1 MKKLLCPLLAVALTL
16 ALGSPA
22 LAQRMRAERTEKQ
35 QCIRMSE
42 KMELSEEESLKFC
55 LLMREHRKQRREL
68 GEAFRELVEKLEG
81 ELKKKN
87 TEKMKDLITE
97 IEAKFDEMK
106 GLEKTLH
113 SKLKELLSIEQQ
125 AKFIVLMPRIG
136 REIRSMIRE
145 NRGERRGPK
154 GRPSRPPHRG
164 FEEPPPEEE

>member
-55 LLMREHRKQRREL
+55 LLMREHRKQRSEL
-68 GEAFRELVEKLEG
+68 GEAFRELVEKLEE

-87 TEKMKDLITE
+87 TEKMKALITE
-97 IEAKFDEMK
+97 IEAKFDERK
-106 GLEKTLH
+106 GLEKTFH

-125 AKFIVLMPRIG
+125 AKFIVHSPKISHKVK
-136 REIRSMIRE
+136 SMM
-145 NRGERRGPK
+145 RGKRGGKCPK
-154 GRPSRPPHRG
+154 ECPQCPFPGL
-164 FEEPPPEEE
+164 EETPPEEE